1 MASMKKQVEQA
12 LEQNGFS
19 FDAYL
24 TNRDGQT
31 WGDYSI
37 GLPKEFVHIDDR
49 EGLTGLSGMVDA
61 STHMAWKYIME
72 DITQMLASKP
82 QWIRVG
88 DCKKDCCFE

>member
-1 MASMKKQVEQA
+1 MASMKKQVEEA
-12 LEQNGFS
+12 IEQYGFS

-37 GLPKEFVHIDDR
+37 GLPKEYVHLDQH

-72 DITQMLASKP
+72 DVTQMIASKP
-82 QWIRVG
+82 DWVRVG
-88 DCKKDCCFE
+88 DCPKECCFQ

>member
-1 MASMKKQVEQA
+1 MASMKKQVEET
-12 LEQNGFS
+12 LEQYGFS

-37 GLPKEFVHIDDR
+37 GLPKEFVHLDDQ

-61 STHMAWKYIME
+61 STHMAWKFIME
-72 DITQMLASKP
+72 DVTQMIAGKP
-82 QWIRVG
+82 WWVRVG
-88 DCKKDCCFE
+88 ECKKECCVY